1 MSPSQ
6 LPKKQI
12 SAASD
17 QARAAGQIVDLQR
30 RVDKLEKGYTNSDF
44 PMIKAQ
50 DTVSA
55 NITSNVT
62 TVPVPVPVGAYG
74 LGLNRV
80 LYYVEV
86 TATASGGTW
95 TGTVDVTGGYSNTHS
110 WTISNANLGTVVFAA
125 TSGAAMVEVGSALR
139 PNTTKLF
146 PLLTYVAGSASSG
159 QGQLTVTV
167 TRTGGTTTLFLNN
180 VRVYVLPFVETAQL
194 DI

>member
-6 LPKKQI
+6 LPKKQVA
-12 SAASD
+12 AASD
-17 QARAAGQIVDLQR
+17 QARSAGQITDLQR
-30 RVDKLEKGYTNSDF
+30 RVEKLEKGYTNSDF

-50 DTVSA
+50 DTVNA

-74 LGLNRV
+74 LGISRV
-80 LYYVEV
+80 MYYVEL

-95 TGTVDVTGGYSNTHS
+95 TGTVDVTGGHSSTHS
-110 WTISNANLGTVVFAA
+110 WTIANANLGTITLAA
-125 TSGAAMVEVGSALR
+125 TSGTAMVEVGSALR

-146 PLLTYVAGSASSG
+146 PLLMHVAGVASSG

-167 TRTGGTTTLFLNN
+167 ARTGGTTTLYLNS

>member
-17 QARAAGQIVDLQR
+17 QARAASQITDLQR
-30 RVDKLEKGYTNSDF
+30 RVDKLEKGYTSSDF
-44 PMIKAQ
+44 PMIKAE

-55 NITSNVT
+55 NVTSNVT
-62 TVPVPVPVGAYG
+62 TVPVPVPVGAFG
-74 LGLNRV
+74 LGISRV
-80 LYYVEV
+80 MYYVEV
-86 TATASGGTW
+86 TATASAGTW

-110 WTISNANLGTVVFAA
+110 WTISNPGNGTVVFAA
-125 TSGAAMVEVGSALR
+125 TSGAAMVEVGTVLR

-146 PLLTYVAGSASSG
+146 PLLTYVVGSASSG

-167 TRTGGTTTLFLNN
+167 TRTGGTTTLFLNT